1 MARAARSERVPTMMK
16 STFDDIRTLTDPFC
30 LEWLNEEYR
39 QLVREAAAAL
49 CRKRPSPLV
58 RGRIDIWAC
67 GIVLAVGSVNF
78 LHDRSQDPHLST
90 ADVCGQFG
98 VKQSTGSNKASL
110 IRDTLNMRPMDVD
123 WCLTSSPGPSPTGMD
138 NRSERSGGGCA
149 PNAPGDSGDRFR
161 ARVNPVPSRRGV
173 GDAALEAFS
182 LLQAV
187 QVSLHC
193 RHFRRLVEYLCREIR

>member
-16 STFDDIRTLTDPFC
+16 STFDDIRALTDPFC

-67 GIVLAVGSVNF
+67 GVVLAVGSVNF
-78 LHDRSQDPHLST
+78 LHDRSQDPHMST

-123 WCLTSSPGPSPTGMD
+123 WCLTSLL
-138 NRSERSGGGCA
+138 
-149 PNAPGDSGDRFR
+149 DRHPLAWIIEVNGLVVD
-161 ARVNPVPSRRGV
+161 ARRMP
-173 GDAALEAFS
+173 
-182 LLQAV
+182 
-187 QVSLHC
+187 
-193 RHFRRLVEYLCREIR
+193 REIQEIAFEQGLIPYLPAEE